1 MSNDNIKYTTVAV
14 DINDDERLPDV
25 HLEVL
30 GVKLDLPNL
39 NSADLPIDL
48 VNVILLVKSQTVLSE
63 EQTSY
68 AMAAFLAYFQQLKP
82 DFWSRLRTTGHA
94 IEWLT
99 GTVKAWAE
107 QSGIDPKAWS
117 SAPYGATTVKR

>member
-1 MSNDNIKYTTVAV
+1 MSNDIKYTTVDV
-14 DINDDERLPDV
+14 DIDDDEKLPDV
-25 HLEVL
+25 HLDVL

-48 VNVILLVKSQTVLSE
+48 VNVILLVKNQTVLSE

-82 DFWSRLRTTGHA
+82 DFWNRLRTTGHA
-94 IEWLT
+94 VEWLT

-107 QSGIDPKAWS
+107 QSGIDPKALS
-117 SAPYGATTVKR
+117 SASSVSNTARR